1 MLKKINSICGDINKI
16 ISQKTPTSN
25 QAEVLNIIFIV
36 NESFT
41 GKTKTIKTNN
51 EGTLE
56 IFEEESSTARQKTP

>member
-16 ISQKTPTSN
+16 ISQKTLTSN

-56 IFEEESSTARQKTP
+56 IFEEESSTVRQKTP